1 MDTSK
6 WIAFAQ
12 ALGVDHKALKQLIDT
27 KIDNATVTQLIEQA
41 KTAVKNDILG
51 EGVSE
56 KFDTLKEL
64 AEEIAKMSGSTEGAV
79 VQKLAD
85 LGRRIDEFANLDLV
99 ATYNAAKA

>member
-6 WIAFAQ
+6 LIAFAQ
-12 ALGVDHKALKQLIDT
+12 ALGADNKAMKQLVDT
-27 KIDNATVTQLIEQA
+27 KIDNATLMQAIEQA

-51 EGVSE
+51 DGVPE
-56 KFDTLKEL
+56 NLDTLKEV
-64 AEEIAKMSGSTEGAV
+64 AEKVASLSGDVETAV

>member
-6 WIAFAQ
+6 LIAFAQ
-12 ALGVDHKALKQLIDT
+12 ALGADNKAMKQLIDT
-27 KIDNATVTQLIEQA
+27 KIDNATLMQAIEQA

-51 EGVSE
+51 DGVSE
-56 KFDTLKEL
+56 QYDTLKEV
-64 AEEIAKMSGSTEGAV
+64 AEKIASLSGDVETAV

-99 ATYNAAKA
+99 ATYNVAKA

>member
-6 WIAFAQ
+6 LIAFAQ
-12 ALGVDHKALKQLIDT
+12 ALGADSKAMKQLVDT
-27 KIDNATVTQLIEQA
+27 KIDNATLMQAIEQA

-51 EGVSE
+51 DGVPE
-56 KFDTLKEL
+56 NLDTLKEV
-64 AEEIAKMSGSTEGAV
+64 AEKIASLSGDVETAV

>member
-1 MDTSK
+1 MYTSK
-6 WIAFAQ
+6 VIAFAQ
-12 ALGVDHKALKQLIDT
+12 ALGADSKAMKQLVDT
-27 KIDNATVTQLIEQA
+27 KIDNDTLMQAIEQA

-51 EGVSE
+51 DGVPE
-56 KFDTLKEL
+56 NLDTLKEI
-64 AEEIAKMSGSTEGAV
+64 AEKIASLSGDVETAV